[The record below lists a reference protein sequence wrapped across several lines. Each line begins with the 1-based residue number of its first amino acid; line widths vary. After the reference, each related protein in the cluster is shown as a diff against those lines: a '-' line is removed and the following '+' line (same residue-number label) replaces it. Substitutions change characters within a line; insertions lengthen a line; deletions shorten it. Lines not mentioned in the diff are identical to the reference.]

1 MLAKSKLNSMETLFS
16 NTLIDSNIIHD
27 GFVLIT
33 NVLKAHDN
41 MKEEN
46 KNLKGLISLL
56 KILVRL

>member
-1 MLAKSKLNSMETLFS
+1 MEALFS
-16 NTLIDSNIIHD
+16 NTLIDLNIIHD

>member
-16 NTLIDSNIIHD
+16 NTLIDSNITHD
-27 GFVLIT
+27 GFVLIN
-33 NVLKAHDN
+33 NVLKAHEN